1 MGPDDKLKD
10 VKYAMNTRMFLLF
23 AGIFLLFNS
32 VTSTIPYGFR
42 WLTVTKIVT
51 EYEEKNA
58 ENPDAASS
66 AESDEMDVAALIQDM
81 KTLNIT
87 TDDLRTV
94 GIANIVM
101 AVIRIIIALV
111 CILFANRVDKSR
123 ITLAAVITLAV
134 CEVVFAI
141 LMYFKNSLRIGS
153 LLYAVLLTGFLL
165 FGAIRMRKISKSDP
179 GRILAVNTARRSPSA
194 SGQTPPR
201 KKSIRERA
209 MMGSG
214 VPDDTAPSE
223 DDAPSEDKE

>member
-1 MGPDDKLKD
+1 
-10 VKYAMNTRMFLLF
+10 
-23 AGIFLLFNS
+23 
-32 VTSTIPYGFR
+32 
-42 WLTVTKIVT
+42 VT

-214 VPDDTAPSE
+214 GPDDAAPSE